1 MAIRNRE
8 KEPVEEHHSLE
19 AHFGGGI
26 PLALVAKLLASQP
39 GVGQETN
46 NLIEELIIHGEEEE
60 DDDSKDEEM
69 NGVEEMG
76 EDAESE
82 DGNENG
88 EQDNMV
94 TVVTGEYDEVI
105 IHMTEEELAEMRK
118 EEHDGQGEGGE
129 EEEVN

>member
-39 GVGQETN
+39 GIGQETN
-46 NLIEELIIHGEEEE
+46 NLIEELIIHGEEE
-60 DDDSKDEEM
+60 DDDSKDEM

-82 DGNENG
+82 NGNENG
-88 EQDNMV
+88 EQADNMV
-94 TVVTGEYDEVI
+94 TVVTGDYDEVI
-105 IHMTEEELAEMRK
+105 IHMTEEELTEMRK